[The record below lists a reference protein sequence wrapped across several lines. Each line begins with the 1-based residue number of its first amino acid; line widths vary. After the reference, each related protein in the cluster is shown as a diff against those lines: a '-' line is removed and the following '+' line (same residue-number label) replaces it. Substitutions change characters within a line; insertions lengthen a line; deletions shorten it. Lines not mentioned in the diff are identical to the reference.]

1 MDSPNVLLLLTT
13 LSLTVSSA
21 ISGSVVEDLAN
32 LQPPSDFN
40 TTIMKNCQ
48 HNPSLRYCNSSSVDL
63 KEIFKFTIVA
73 SHLCNE
79 SKNPN
84 CVHSFDK
91 IDLRNRPKIA
101 PLYLSYSFFWK
112 YCPSTIFSIDL
123 SNTSL
128 KGSFPTEVLCC
139 AQIQALDLSLN
150 GLAGE
155 FPIESFSPLTNL
167 TSLNLSYNYFSESKI
182 SDSRF
187 FKRFNASSFIH
198 SGILPSHRN
207 FTIKAIFVLVGF
219 PISVIFMVVCFGW
232 LCFQRPDF
240 LPRMFQRKHKF
251 TPSML
256 RAATNGFSRKNQIVR
271 SEGVEI
277 YKGTLRDGTE
287 VRIEVYRDC
296 ISREKRQ
303 EFVEECKVLVEL
315 RHKNLVQV
323 LGWCSNRNKRAIVTE
338 WTDGETIEMWLSDS
352 APPWKLRLKILSG
365 VVAGMLYLQ
374 ENWPEV
380 VSDIRI
386 DSVLLTDNH
395 EPLLSRFQVGDR
407 YRNSKKIHWFGI
419 FLLEIITNRRSQE
432 FERGEAGFI
441 EHVRENYPENL
452 HEVIDERM
460 KLPENIFDQ
469 AKHGIEL
476 GLMCTDQSIS
486 KHPGLDQ
493 ISHMINKVYE
503 SCLELAPQNH
513 KRSHGDGEEQQDDQ
527 SKQQKTTPERS
538 ETGDTVY
545 NITCS
550 SQWIESA
557 PVVLKM
563 TSSRY

>member
-63 KEIFKFTIVA
+63 KEIFRFTIVA

-79 SKNPN
+79 SNNPN

-187 FKRFNASSFIH
+187 FQKAGFLTKNVSKKAQVYTINAKGS
-198 SGILPSHRN
+198 N
-207 FTIKAIFVLVGF
+207 Q
-219 PISVIFMVVCFGW
+219 W
-232 LCFQRPDF
+232 LF
-240 LPRMFQRKHKF
+240 KK
-251 TPSML
+251 
-256 RAATNGFSRKNQIVR
+256 KNQIVR

-287 VRIEVYRDC
+287 VRIEIYRDC

-323 LGWCSNRNKRAIVTE
+323 LGWCSSRNKRAIVTE

-452 HEVIDERM
+452 HEVIDARM

-513 KRSHGDGEEQQDDQ
+513 KRSHGNGGKGHKHLQ
-527 SKQQKTTPERS
+527 
-538 ETGDTVY
+538 
-545 NITCS
+545 
-550 SQWIESA
+550 
-557 PVVLKM
+557 
-563 TSSRY
+563 